1 MVCVSNFSIFLQ
13 MMMMMVRP
21 VCYLDAQASSAWRH
35 HLVECT
41 TSVAKPMQRSTLLCT
56 ASVSLTD

>member
-21 VCYLDAQASSAWRH
+21 VCYLDAQASSA
-35 HLVECT
+35 
-41 TSVAKPMQRSTLLCT
+41 
-56 ASVSLTD
+56 